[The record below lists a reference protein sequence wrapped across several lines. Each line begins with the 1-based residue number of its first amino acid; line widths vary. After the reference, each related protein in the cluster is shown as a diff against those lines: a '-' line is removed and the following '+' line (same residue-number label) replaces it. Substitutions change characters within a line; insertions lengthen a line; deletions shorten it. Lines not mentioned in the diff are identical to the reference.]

1 MGGCRSRRTTAWTG
15 AEPYAFLGAFADS
28 NEDNQALDELP
39 GALGDLPLALEQ
51 ARAYMR
57 ATRTPLA
64 GYLKLLRRQ
73 GEELFREGDPFNY
86 EQKVATT

>member
-1 MGGCRSRRTTAWTG
+1 
-15 AEPYAFLGAFADS
+15 
-28 NEDNQALDELP
+28 
-39 GALGDLPLALEQ
+39 
-51 ARAYMR
+51 MR